1 MRLSNLNKFVFFIS
15 FIFLFFNPVSSEEE
29 EVDIWNKTNQD
40 QQNTIQ
46 DGILVNPNKNTK
58 ATILQAEEK
67 ITIEENVSEETQN
80 EKVYGILDPD
90 ENNFN
95 LSLWSNTEIK
105 EIKNAIKRINNLE
118 LSKIADEIYTDTLL
132 TIAHTPK
139 NISEE
144 EFLNLKVNW
153 MIENKDDK
161 LFLL

>member
-29 EVDIWNKTNQD
+29 EVDIWNKKKTNQD

-95 LSLWSNTEIK
+95 LSLWSNTEVK
-105 EIKNAIKRINNLE
+105 EIKNAIKRIKQT
-118 LSKIADEIYTDTLL
+118 LS
-132 TIAHTPK
+132 
-139 NISEE
+139 
-144 EFLNLKVNW
+144 
-153 MIENKDDK
+153 
-161 LFLL
+161 LF